1 MVNAMETRWDSTQYS
16 ENKKSKKD
24 VEGSSIVS
32 HLWLVSE
39 NIYTVTIT
47 QTQDTDLAKTVI
59 ELC

>member
-1 MVNAMETRWDSTQYS
+1 M
-16 ENKKSKKD
+16 
-24 VEGSSIVS
+24 S